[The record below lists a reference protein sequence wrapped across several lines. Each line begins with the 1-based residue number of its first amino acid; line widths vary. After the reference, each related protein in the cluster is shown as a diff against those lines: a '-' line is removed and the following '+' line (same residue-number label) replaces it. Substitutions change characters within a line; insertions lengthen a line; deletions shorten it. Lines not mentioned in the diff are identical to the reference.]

1 MNVGLIIVVVVVM
14 IINIIL
20 ILNIIVVVVINFEK
34 NITIKE
40 NQWIWFKW

>member
-1 MNVGLIIVVVVVM
+1 M

-40 NQWIWFKW
+40 NQ